1 MKKITLFSRWSLLL
15 VLAAGLATACTEE
28 EPIGEFAFT
37 SKIEGMT
44 DADTIGASSAPGS
57 KVFLEKEKWLYWE
70 DGDIISIGSDA
81 SVANNYMA
89 QLAHVNAGFIDDPDG
104 DWQQFN
110 GVFITSLPA
119 TSKYFLGLHP
129 YNPNNIIT
137 PSGGTNFYAEVVSPR
152 EQPFTGNDLSF
163 ARNVIPMVA
172 WYGGSWDAS
181 QPSVP
186 FNLDFHALAG
196 IIRVQFYTKNTV
208 TLKDMLITSDDGKY
222 ISGKFAVERYNTA
235 NPTLKALG
243 ASAYNDSSMQIYIQ
257 CPDGGRTFQAGEIVS
272 FYVVVPAL
280 EDYPVV
286 RNLKI
291 QLRAQGNNTPIQD
304 CPATKFTAHVRR
316 CGITF
321 LPALDLSSSLTVE
334 EVGLAGNGTELRPYK
349 IYTNRDLLY
358 LRKCFNN
365 PVGGVVKVNG
375 VEVTE
380 NTLFHLMRND
390 LRFFSS
396 DEHADSVWSEGINDF
411 KGKFIW
417 KAYSGAASPGFHNY
431 SNAPLFQSIS
441 AQGEVIDLPLGAR
454 CSDLSDP
461 EFSPFC
467 HTNNGHI
474 TDCRVYTDNFTD
486 AGGSGGTSHK
496 ASAYALQ
503 GTSSLAGFAVQNH
516 GIISGSSSEATF
528 STSGP
533 SAAVAGIALYNE
545 GTISSCAAA
554 TPLRIY
560 AASDGAGIAW
570 INSGTIED
578 SYFTVRQTE
587 SNNVSW
593 SGIATENH
601 GTIKRCYMSATAA
614 VVTTRS
620 AAGIVGQNHNMVDYC
635 WFAGSITASETGAG
649 IAHTN
654 LGTIINCYVNGAQ
667 LVSPPGNNSVV
678 GGLVAYMGNELEDN
692 PSLYVLAN
700 SFYYGPRILHQNA
713 ADLHKVGALIAYAY
727 NGTVDNC
734 YAYETGN
741 PINKFYYENVG
752 TTITNCHH
760 VGYSSYPSEPGIA
773 VPTST
778 EAPNMYTSLQANKD
792 NHGTGVDWIPGNPP
806 TLQTTRPAS
815 KSAHRVPWARR

>member
-1 MKKITLFSRWSLLL
+1 MNTKPFFTRWTLLL
-15 VLAAGLATACTEE
+15 VLAAGLVVSCSEE
-28 EPIGEFAFT
+28 EPIGEFAFS

-44 DADTIGASSAPGS
+44 DSDTTGSAARGT
-57 KVFLEKEKWLYWE
+57 KVYLENEKWLYWE
-70 DGDIISIGSDA
+70 DGDIISIGSDR
-81 SVANNYMA
+81 SEGSANNYMA
-89 QLAHVNAGFIDDPDG
+89 QLAHVNAGFIHDPDG

-110 GVFITSLPA
+110 GVFITSLPR
-119 TSKYFLGLHP
+119 TSKYFLALHP
-129 YNPNNIIT
+129 YDPGNIIR
-137 PSGGTNFYAEVVSPR
+137 PAAAGSSNFSAVSIVCPAT
-152 EQPFTGNDLSF
+152 QPFTGNDLSF

-172 WYGGSWDAS
+172 WYGGEWRPT
-181 QPSVP
+181 QPSEP
-186 FNLDFHALAG
+186 FNLDFHSLAA
-196 IIRVQFYTKNTV
+196 IVRIQFYAQESMTIYGIGI
-208 TLKDMLITSDDGKY
+208 KDLDGNSL
-222 ISGKFAVERYNTA
+222 SGTFSVQDYNTA
-235 NPTLKALG
+235 SPYLVDGGDGTG
-243 ASAYNDSSMQIYIQ
+243 IMIQ
-257 CPDGGRTFQAGEIVS
+257 CDENTGRTFAPGEIIS
-272 FYVVVPAL
+272 FYAVIPAL
-280 EDYPVV
+280 G
-286 RNLKI
+286 RSTTMRRLALNI
-291 QLRAQGNNTPIQD
+291 QWEPSGEQDIVKTLSIPI
-304 CPATKFTAHVRR
+304 RR
-316 CGITF
+316 CGISYP
-321 LPALDLSSSLTVE
+321 PALEISPDE
-334 EVGLAGNGTELRPYK
+334 GGKINDIGLAGNGTELRPYK

-486 AGGSGGTSHK
+486 AGGSGGTTHK
-496 ASAYALQ
+496 ASAYALH
-503 GTSSLAGFAVQNH
+503 GTSSLAGFAVQNN

-533 SAAVAGIALYNE
+533 SAAVAGIALHNE
-545 GTISSCAAA
+545 GTIKSCAAA

-620 AAGIVGQNHNMVDYC
+620 AAGIVGQNHGTVDYC

-678 GGLVAYMGNELEDN
+678 GGLVAYMGNDLEDN